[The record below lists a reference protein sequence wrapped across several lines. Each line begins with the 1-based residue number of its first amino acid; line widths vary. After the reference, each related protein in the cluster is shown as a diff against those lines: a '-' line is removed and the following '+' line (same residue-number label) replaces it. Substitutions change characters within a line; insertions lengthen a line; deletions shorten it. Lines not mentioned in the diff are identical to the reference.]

1 MMLADVV
8 NPWTSHNKERQVK
21 AMLGYALLII
31 SGLSA
36 GFLTAAAYVAFIAM
50 LGVFPKIAAKTKT
63 AKQCMLYEN
72 CLIIGILL
80 ATLLQFC
87 VSFYSSS
94 LPQVA
99 LLPTEIGFCLLGLIG
114 LFGGIYIGFLIG
126 GLSEVLNVI
135 PTYAKKAHIQKR
147 IGLLILFLAFG
158 KGIFSLI
165 YFLYFEK

>member
-1 MMLADVV
+1 MI
-8 NPWTSHNKERQVK
+8 R
-21 AMLGYALLII
+21 YILLII

-72 CLIIGILL
+72 CLIMGILL

-87 VSFYSSS
+87 VSFYSSA
-94 LPQVA
+94 LPQTA
-99 LLPTEIGFCLLGLIG
+99 LLPPGISLFLLTVIG

-135 PTYAKKAHIQKR
+135 PTYARKAHIQKR
-147 IGLLILFLAFG
+147 IGLMILFLALG
-158 KGIFSLI
+158 KGTFSLI
-165 YFLYFEK
+165 YFLYFVD